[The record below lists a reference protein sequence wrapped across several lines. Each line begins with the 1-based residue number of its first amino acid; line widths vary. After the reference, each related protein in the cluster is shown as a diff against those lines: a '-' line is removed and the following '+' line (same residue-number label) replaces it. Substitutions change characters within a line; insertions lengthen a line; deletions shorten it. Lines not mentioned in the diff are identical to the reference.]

1 MTGRLV
7 AIGLAGAFLTGLA
20 VGRLLAQA
28 EIDRLELSLGQFAIL
43 LQGFNTP

>member
-20 VGRLLAQA
+20 VGLLLAQA
-28 EIDRLELSLGQFAIL
+28 QIDRLEFSLGQFAIM
-43 LQGFNTP
+43 LQGLNTP